1 MNTTRSFSR
10 LGLALTISLFA
21 TSAMAAS
28 MSAYKNPWCGCCEA
42 WVDAMRAAGH
52 DVTTH
57 DVEDL
62 DPVKRQAG
70 VPADM
75 EACHTVS
82 MALDGRTYVIE
93 GHVPREAVDKLISE
107 RPDIRGIA
115 VPGMPDGSLGMGD
128 DPAARYTV
136 WAFDGKGEKS
146 RFYEA
151 GK

>member
-1 MNTTRSFSR
+1 MITTRPFTR
-10 LGLALTISLFA
+10 LGLALAISLFA
-21 TSAMAAS
+21 TSAMAAR
-28 MSAYKNPWCGCCEA
+28 MSVYKNPWCGCCEA
-42 WVDAMRAAGH
+42 WVEAMRAAGH

-70 VPADM
+70 VPAGM

-82 MALDGRTYVIE
+82 MNLDGRTYVIE
-93 GHVPREAVDKLISE
+93 GHVPHEAVDKLISE

-115 VPGMPDGSLGMGD
+115 VPGMPDGSLGMGENPD
-128 DPAARYTV
+128 ARYTV
-136 WAFDGKGEKS
+136 WAFDGKGGET

-151 GK
+151 GE

>member
-1 MNTTRSFSR
+1 MDEAVAPEE
-10 LGLALTISLFA
+10 L
-21 TSAMAAS
+21 S
-28 MSAYKNPWCGCCEA
+28 MSKKDSLTRQKRPPKKSTKVYNKAVK
-42 WVDAMRAAGH
+42 
-52 DVTTH
+52 TT
-57 DVEDL
+57 EDL

-82 MALDGRTYVIE
+82 MELDGRTYVIE

-107 RPDIRGIA
+107 RTDIRGIA

-136 WAFDGKGEKS
+136 WAFDGKGGKS

>member
-1 MNTTRSFSR
+1 MNTARSFSR

-42 WVDAMRAAGH
+42 WVEAMRAAGH

-70 VPADM
+70 V
-75 EACHTVS
+75 
-82 MALDGRTYVIE
+82 
-93 GHVPREAVDKLISE
+93 
-107 RPDIRGIA
+107 
-115 VPGMPDGSLGMGD
+115 
-128 DPAARYTV
+128 
-136 WAFDGKGEKS
+136 
-146 RFYEA
+146 
-151 GK
+151 